1 MTTAAVPRQRVTY
14 SDDSFEQQKMSRDLA
29 LQRYPRLVAHM
40 ICESLGYFSPL
51 VAANALA
58 HHINGTSFPCE
69 WYSSMCECRGRG
81 FFHDQTLVEIGRG
94 VVARSF
100 EHRHHHKGP
109 MAEYQQALALVTAE
123 RESSGATSG
132 MLASWF

>member
-1 MTTAAVPRQRVTY
+1 MPTATVPRRRVTY
-14 SDDSFEQQKMSRDLA
+14 SDDSFEQQKMTRDVA
-29 LQRYPRLVAHM
+29 LQRYPRLIAHM

-69 WYSSMCECRGRG
+69 WYSHICHRQGKG
-81 FFHDQTLVEIGRG
+81 LFHDEALVEIGRE
-94 VVARSF
+94 VVQNSF
-100 EHRHHHKGP
+100 QRRHRHKGP
-109 MAEYQQALALVTAE
+109 MAEYQQALALVMAE
-123 RESSGATSG
+123 RESAGATSG